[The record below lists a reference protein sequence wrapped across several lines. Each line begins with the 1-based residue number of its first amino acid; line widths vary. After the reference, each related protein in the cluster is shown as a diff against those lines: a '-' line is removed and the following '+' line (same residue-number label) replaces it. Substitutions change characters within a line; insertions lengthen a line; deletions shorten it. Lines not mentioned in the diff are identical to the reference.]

1 MKKNL
6 FIYIATSLM
15 ALGGLSCSDF
25 LDKEVD
31 LSLSQE
37 QIFSNFENTRGF
49 LANVYTY
56 LPDAFSG
63 FSAGDGGQFEAAF
76 HDCMSDNSISY
87 WNVHYYNSI
96 QSDTYDATN
105 HVYAIRYW
113 QNDLK
118 GIRAANQFLKNG
130 RESVVGHSNK
140 TGDDNHLYD
149 RNIAEARLLRAIYHF
164 DMASYF
170 GAIPL
175 IGENEEGVPIVFE
188 PTDAVGLNMSRT
200 PCADALKWIAD
211 ECDAIKD
218 VLPFRYSNETEN
230 WGRVNGAAAYALKS
244 RALLYRASA
253 LNNPGNDA
261 SWWQSAAQAAKDFIS
276 KNASQSNP
284 YRLFTGDKND
294 VKQNYYQCFI
304 ATPHLNNE
312 YILSRSEWTTNEI
325 ERYLAPIGFT
335 GSINAIGRTNPTQ
348 NLIDSYEMKNGLPID
363 DPASGYD
370 EQNPYANRDP
380 RLEQTILHH
389 GSIWGDK
396 LQEEERSIDISYP
409 GGTDYQALHGGT
421 TTGYYCKKFLNN
433 MSFKAPTTYT
443 RACPIFRYAEI
454 LLNAAEAVNEAE
466 GPDAAYKYVNEVRAR
481 SGMPAYGG
489 MTKEKLRER
498 IRNERRIELCF
509 EDHRFFDIRRWKI
522 YEGVTPTSEKNKP
535 RYQQVYNLYSMQ
547 ITPNAAKTYNVI
559 PNSVRPT
566 LSFSSPKNYLFPI
579 PEDQVKKAPNL
590 RQNPGWELSEAKP
603 DDTPNEGEN

>member
-118 GIRAANQFLKNG
+118 GIRAANQFLKNA
-130 RESVVGHSNK
+130 RESVVGNSNK

-149 RNIAEARLLRAIYHF
+149 RYIAEARLLRAIYHF

-335 GSINAIGRTNPTQ
+335 GSINAIGRTNPHRIS
-348 NLIDSYEMKNGLPID
+348 LILMK
-363 DPASGYD
+363 
-370 EQNPYANRDP
+370 
-380 RLEQTILHH
+380 
-389 GSIWGDK
+389 
-396 LQEEERSIDISYP
+396 
-409 GGTDYQALHGGT
+409 
-421 TTGYYCKKFLNN
+421 
-433 MSFKAPTTYT
+433 
-443 RACPIFRYAEI
+443 
-454 LLNAAEAVNEAE
+454 
-466 GPDAAYKYVNEVRAR
+466 
-481 SGMPAYGG
+481 
-489 MTKEKLRER
+489 
-498 IRNERRIELCF
+498 
-509 EDHRFFDIRRWKI
+509 
-522 YEGVTPTSEKNKP
+522 
-535 RYQQVYNLYSMQ
+535 
-547 ITPNAAKTYNVI
+547 
-559 PNSVRPT
+559 
-566 LSFSSPKNYLFPI
+566 
-579 PEDQVKKAPNL
+579 
-590 RQNPGWELSEAKP
+590 
-603 DDTPNEGEN
+603 